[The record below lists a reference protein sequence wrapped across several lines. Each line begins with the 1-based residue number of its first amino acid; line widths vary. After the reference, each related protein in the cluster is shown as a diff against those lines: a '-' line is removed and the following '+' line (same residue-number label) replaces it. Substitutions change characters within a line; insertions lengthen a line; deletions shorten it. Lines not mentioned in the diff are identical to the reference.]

1 MGRGKKKRKAKQHK
15 RLQQRIIIRKKMGK
29 PVFFTL
35 THCAKKLQGLTNRYI
50 YKANMHKLLFIST
63 RFYNV
68 KYQSS
73 IITNCNFRDTE
84 FIGVDFFNCNM
95 RDISFKNA
103 KLNNV
108 VFYNCNLKN
117 ADFTGASFSHV
128 SFICTNTKVAK
139 GLSESDD
146 GISIYKTYKHIDLSS
161 VTESALIGL
170 SSNPSIFKANVLHV
184 NKSKL
189 NHWVLGIIKER
200 YGNSGLEFMAKKL
213 ISKSDWDNMY
223 TIFSYT
229 LLLDKCFFK

>member
-1 MGRGKKKRKAKQHK
+1 
-15 RLQQRIIIRKKMGK
+15 
-29 PVFFTL
+29 
-35 THCAKKLQGLTNRYI
+35 
-50 YKANMHKLLFIST
+50 
-63 RFYNV
+63 
-68 KYQSS
+68 
-73 IITNCNFRDTE
+73 
-84 FIGVDFFNCNM
+84 M

-161 VTESALIGL
+161 ETESALIGL
-170 SSNPSIFKANVLHV
+170 SSNPSIYKANVLHV

-189 NHWVLGIIKER
+189 NHWVLEIIKER
-200 YGNSGLEFMAKKL
+200 YGNDGLKFMAKKL
-213 ISKSDWDNMY
+213 ITKRNWDNMF
-223 TIFSYT
+223 TVFSYT
-229 LLLDKCFFK
+229 LLLDKCFSK